1 MAPLPVDPPVPGDGA
16 GGLWDHERRPL
27 TVGLVLTITLVAFEA
42 LAVATVMPSVKDDLG
57 GLGLYGWV
65 FSGFF
70 LTSLL
75 GIVVAGVLADR
86 RGPALPCAA
95 GLALFAAGLA
105 VGGLAPSMPVLVLGR
120 LAQGFGAGAVPATG
134 YAAIGRRYPAALRPR
149 MFAVLSTAWVVP
161 GLIGP
166 AAATVIEHAA
176 SWRWVFLGL
185 LPLVAVAAVIVVPA
199 LEGAP
204 AADGADGDGA
214 PGTAVDPA
222 GPAAGAGGSAPPD
235 PAGAEAVEFAAPA
248 ALADR
253 RRLAE
258 VALLVVGVGLVLGA
272 GAGPP
277 PLVALA
283 MVVAGTPVAVRSLR
297 HLLPAGTFRLRR
309 GVPATVAVRGLL
321 TASFFAADAY
331 VPLMVVDGR
340 GAGTWVAGA
349 ALSATALAW
358 AAAAWVQAR
367 TIDRLGPRR
376 LDRSGFALLVA
387 AIALLGGV
395 ALGLP
400 VGLVVLAWTI
410 GGFAIGLAYAPL
422 SVTVLGAAPPG
433 QEGAA
438 SAALQLSDTLGVVV
452 GTGLGGWIVAAA
464 DHRGWEVADA
474 TLVVFAVALAV
485 AVGGLAAAG
494 RLPDR
499 VPHQP
504 VPAGEAAAP

>member
-1 MAPLPVDPPVPGDGA
+1 MGPQTADEPARPGGD
-16 GGLWDHERRPL
+16 GLWDPVRRPL

-42 LAVATVMPSVKDDLG
+42 LAVATVMPEVKEDLG
-57 GLGLYGWV
+57 DLSLYGWV

-86 RGPALPCAA
+86 LGPRPGATV
-95 GLALFAAGLA
+95 GLVLFAAGLA

-134 YAAIGRRYPAALRPR
+134 YAAIARAYPAPLRPR

-166 AAATVIEHAA
+166 AAATVVEHAA

-185 LPLVAVAAVIVVPA
+185 LPLVVVAGAIVVPA
-199 LEGAP
+199 LGTLPLAD
-204 AADGADGDGA
+204 ADADGAADDAASDAADADAAEIDPVPDLDPDGV
-214 PGTAVDPA
+214 AVDT
-222 GPAAGAGGSAPPD
+222 
-235 PAGAEAVEFAAPA
+235 AGAESVEFGAPA

-253 RRLAE
+253 HRL
-258 VALLVVGVGLVLGA
+258 VQVVLLVVGVALVL
-272 GAGPP
+272 
-277 PLVALA
+277 
-283 MVVAGTPVAVRSLR
+283 VAGTGVPVAGAVPLAVVGVAVAVRALGR
-297 HLLPAGTFRLRR
+297 LLPVGTFRLAA

-331 VPLMVVDGR
+331 LPLMVVDGR
-340 GAGTWVAGA
+340 GAATWVAGA
-349 ALSATALAW
+349 ALSAVALSW
-358 AAAAWVQAR
+358 AGAAWVQAR
-367 TIDRLGPRR
+367 VIERVGPRR
-376 LDRSGFALLVA
+376 LDRTGFALLLVA
-387 AIALLGGV
+387 VALLAGV
-395 ALGLP
+395 AQGLP
-400 VGLVVLAWTI
+400 VGLAVLAWTI

-422 SVTVLGAAPPG
+422 SVTVLGSAPPG

-452 GTGLGGWIVAAA
+452 GTGVGGWVVALG
-464 DHRGWEVADA
+464 DHRGWAVADA
-474 TLVVFAVALAV
+474 TTVVFALALCVAL
-485 AVGGLAAAG
+485 GGLAASG

-499 VPHQP
+499 VPH
-504 VPAGEAAAP
+504 A